1 MKRYTNKLWGALLP
15 LLMTGCNADTAWNG
29 TDVAQGTAIRLLVQS
44 SSGASSEQ
52 EELQLNDIRAY
63 RFADGTLQEVF
74 GPMTPG
80 KDGLCYLPLGTG
92 NGTLYVLNGEAGTT
106 VRIDGQT
113 DGVTIQ
119 TASVR
124 SLQPVAAVTVTAEQ
138 RLPGSVW
145 EYIHLDLY
153 REQTLTGR
161 VVLALEP
168 HPEDAAA
175 TGTSGF

>member
-1 MKRYTNKLWGALLP
+1 
-15 LLMTGCNADTAWNG
+15 
-29 TDVAQGTAIRLLVQS
+29 
-44 SSGASSEQ
+44 
-52 EELQLNDIRAY
+52 
-63 RFADGTLQEVF
+63 
-74 GPMTPG
+74 MTPG

-138 RLPGSVW
+138 RLPGSIW

-168 HPEDAAA
+168 HPDDAAA

>member
-1 MKRYTNKLWGALLP
+1 M
-15 LLMTGCNADTAWNG
+15 
-29 TDVAQGTAIRLLVQS
+29 
-44 SSGASSEQ
+44 
-52 EELQLNDIRAY
+52 
-63 RFADGTLQEVF
+63 
-74 GPMTPG
+74 
-80 KDGLCYLPLGTG
+80 
-92 NGTLYVLNGEAGTT
+92 LNGEAGTT
-106 VRIDGQT
+106 VRVDGQA

>member
-1 MKRYTNKLWGALLP
+1 MYGQGDDVCLDLTADGWENGNTTDTETVGKALV
-15 LLMTGCNADTAWNG
+15 DTAASTLPNG
-29 TDVAQGTAIRLLVQS
+29 VRVNERADSVFIPYQGSELRL
-44 SSGASSEQ
+44 
-52 EELQLNDIRAY
+52 
-63 RFADGTLQEVF
+63 
-74 GPMTPG
+74 
-80 KDGLCYLPLGTG
+80 
-92 NGTLYVLNGEAGTT
+92 VLNGEAGTT
-106 VRIDGQT
+106 VRVDGQA